1 MDLIQ
6 VRKVEYRPL
15 VHLVVVGGDDHIQ
28 VGNLGDG
35 HGAHVCTGGGGVI
48 GVTGNDSEVGTVAV

>member
-15 VHLVVVGGDDHIQ
+15 VHLVVVGDDDHIQ
-28 VGNLGDG
+28 VGNATWGMDMVRMC
-35 HGAHVCTGGGGVI
+35 AP
-48 GVTGNDSEVGTVAV
+48 VGEE